1 MINESPSSLG
11 APLAGAPSGQGAV
24 QLENVTKRYGDV
36 TAIEDLD
43 LRVEDG
49 EFLTL
54 LGPSGCGKT
63 TTLRLIGGF
72 EAPNRGVIRIGGDDM
87 SSRPAYKRPV
97 NTVFQQYALFP
108 HLSVS
113 RNIGYGLK
121 HAGTGREETARRVD
135 EMMHLMQIPD
145 VGDRRP
151 RELSGGQQ
159 QRVALARALVM
170 NPEVLLLDE
179 PLGSLDYKLRKD
191 MQFELKR
198 IHREV
203 GVTFIYVTHDQ
214 EEAMTMSDRIVVM
227 SNGHIEQDATPA
239 EIFDR
244 PLTAFVADFIGDTNI
259 VHGVVTRI
267 ENGHATVDLGP
278 LGEIGGSTDDNVAPG
293 DRVRVSIRP
302 TDVRVEAGPSGGA
315 VVQDSVLVGGHI
327 AMKITSGEETVVAHV
342 GRGTSF
348 EPGSDVRL
356 HVDSDRIRVF
366 AADQPEAAAEQAAV
380 DQA

>member
-1 MINESPSSLG
+1 VN
-11 APLAGAPSGQGAV
+11 AV
-24 QLENVTKRYGDV
+24 SVEPRHDETRIDADSAVALSDVTKRYGDV
-36 TAIEDLD
+36 VAVGGLD
-43 LRVEDG
+43 LGVSTG

-63 TTLRLIGGF
+63 TTLRLVGGF
-72 EAPNRGVIRIGGDDM
+72 ETPDRGRIAIEGEDVTY
-87 SSRPAYKRPV
+87 RPPFRRPV

-108 HLSVS
+108 HLSV
-113 RNIGYGLK
+113 RKNIAYGLS
-121 HAGTGREETARRVD
+121 HAGVARAEVARRVD
-135 EMMHLMQIPD
+135 RMMELMQIPE

-151 RELSGGQQ
+151 RQLSGGQQ

-170 NPEVLLLDE
+170 EPKVLLLDE

-227 SNGHIEQDATPA
+227 NAGRIEQDDVPA
-239 EIFDR
+239 KIFDHPR
-244 PLTAFVADFIGDTNI
+244 TAFVADFIGDTNLLE
-259 VHGVVTRI
+259 GVVAAASD
-267 ENGHATVDLGP
+267 GHARVDLGP
-278 LGEIGGSTDDNVAPG
+278 LGEVGGSTSDPLVVG

-302 TDVRVEAGPSGGA
+302 TDVRVDAGKGDA
-315 VVQDSVLVGGHI
+315 VVQDAVLVGGHV
-327 AMKITSGEETVVAHV
+327 AMKIAHGDDVVMAHV
-342 GRGTSF
+342 ARDAALTPGTA
-348 EPGSDVRL
+348 VRL

-366 AADQPEAAAEQAAV
+366 ANLVA
-380 DQA
+380 

>member
-1 MINESPSSLG
+1 MSTASAAS
-11 APLAGAPSGQGAV
+11 AGAPATGAPAGHGAV
-24 QLENVTKRYGDV
+24 ELLNVTKRYGDV
-36 TAIEDLD
+36 TAIKDLD

-72 EAPNRGVIRIGGDDM
+72 ETPNRGEILIGGDDM
-87 SSRPAYKRPV
+87 SARPAYKRPV

-121 HAGTGREETARRVD
+121 HAGVDKRETEQRVSQ
-135 EMMHLMQIPD
+135 MMDLMQIPEL
-145 VGDRRP
+145 GDRRP

-159 QRVALARALVM
+159 QRVALARALVL

-179 PLGSLDYKLRKD
+179 PLGSLDYKLRKE

-227 SNGHIEQDATPA
+227 SKGQIEQDATPT

-259 VHGVVTRI
+259 VHGTVTRI
-267 ENGHATVDLGP
+267 DGGHASVDLGP
-278 LGEIGGSTDDNVAPG
+278 LGEIGGSSDDDLHTG

-302 TDVRVEAGPSGGA
+302 TDVRVEPGEPGDAI
-315 VVQDSVLVGGHI
+315 VQDSVLVGGHI
-327 AMKITSGEETVVAHV
+327 AMKITSRDETVVAHV
-342 GRGTSF
+342 GRGASF
-348 EPGSDVRL
+348 EPGADVRL
-356 HVDSDRIRVF
+356 HVDSDRIRIF
-366 AADQPEAAAEQAAV
+366 ATASADQSPAADA
-380 DQA
+380 